1 MTVAVFW
8 TSESEKSAAVK
19 IGVAPP
25 MMFGSLVASSAAGL
39 PKASAV
45 LADFT
50 YAQRTWFLSA
60 VSVIGSEYSCTP
72 GVPPFG
78 ALSAPLKEAVLPDTY
93 ALLPP
98 LMRACDSSTAT
109 ATGSAVAPPVS
120 TSAVASEGW
129 LMVVGCSAG
138 SISVIGASELPPET
152 DDSVPIRFRSRPCAP
167 ALAMPYM
174 GLCGLFWVS
183 FCDMAHS
190 TAPLVPAAVAGVA
203 WLRIARLRAPPACHR
218 RPREASML
226 ALELGTMLPGNPTLP
241 QLAVGRKF
249 RLPP

>member
-8 TSESEKSAAVK
+8 TSESEKSLAVK
-19 IGVAPP
+19 IGDAPP
-25 MMFGSLVASSAAGL
+25 TIFGSLVASSAAGL

-50 YAQRTWFLSA
+50 YAQRTWFLST

-129 LMVVGCSAG
+129 LMVVGCSDG
-138 SISVIGASELPPET
+138 LISAMGACELPPDTLVGTES
-152 DDSVPIRFRSRPCAP
+152 SVSSRPCAP
-167 ALAMPYM
+167 AMAMPYM
-174 GLCGLFWVS
+174 GLCGLFCVS

-190 TAPLVPAAVAGVA
+190 TAPLVPAAVAGVVA
-203 WLRIARLRAPPACHR
+203 LLRMPRLMAPSACHSS
-218 RPREASML
+218 PSEASML
-226 ALELGTMLPGNPTLP
+226 ALELGTMLPGTPSLP
-241 QLAVGRKF
+241 
-249 RLPP
+249 